1 MILKP
6 HYLSVLVQTLKL
18 FAALLVCF
26 AIALISTPSKM
37 YTFYNGIKLLIPIFV
52 IIYAYLFFFWRGAE
66 IEFNEK
72 SIIFNSKSGRKN
84 HVEIAVKDIKNIEI
98 YQRNLDKIFGL
109 SRLRL
114 DVEGMNHQT
123 GSDLAVIENYL
134 VFSNSQCQNAVNLLK
149 TLTEGK

>member
-1 MILKP
+1 M
-6 HYLSVLVQTLKL
+6 
-18 FAALLVCF
+18 
-26 AIALISTPSKM
+26 LIC
-37 YTFYNGIKLLIPIFV
+37 
-52 IIYAYLFFFWRGAE
+52 FFFWRGAE
-66 IEFNEK
+66 IEFNKK

-114 DVEGMNHQT
+114 YVEGMNHQT

-149 TLTEGK
+149 THTEGK